1 MDIPA
6 ASNIPEYGV
15 SDLAGAIRRTLEG
28 AFGRVRVRGEIT
40 EMKRYPSGHIYL
52 SLKDAE
58 AKIEA
63 VIWKSA
69 LRGLGTLPENGVEMV
84 ATGRV
89 STYADRSKYQ
99 LVIERLEYAGE
110 GALLARIEALRK
122 RLAAEGLFDED
133 RKRPIPRLPAVIGV
147 VTSEKGAV
155 IQDIRTT
162 IARRFPSRILLW
174 PVMVQGQGAAEQI
187 AAAIRG
193 FDAIAPG
200 GPVPRPDVLIVA
212 RGGGSLE
219 DLMAFN
225 EEVVVRAAAACSIPL
240 ISAVGHETDTTLIDF
255 AADRRAPTPTAAA
268 EMAVPARTDLLAALA
283 QTGARLAQA
292 AAALLNGARLR
303 LLRAERGLPDV
314 PARLA
319 QSRQRLDE
327 IGERLPRALL
337 TLLASRRQALAALGL
352 PHPREGIRARRA
364 AVAALAHRLGA
375 AWARWR
381 DARAAAPAL
390 ARLSPAPVLA
400 LMRQKRAVLEGLAAR
415 LESASYQSVLARGFA
430 LVRDAEGRAVT
441 RAAAVA
447 PGQALR
453 LTFTDGEVRATAEGA
468 PPRRRGPAP
477 GQGSLL

>member
-1 MDIPA
+1 MDTP
-6 ASNIPEYGV
+6 ASNIPDYSV

-40 EMKRYPSGHIYL
+40 ELKRYPSGHTYL
-52 SLKDAE
+52 SLKDE
-58 AKIEA
+58 DAKIEA
-63 VIWKSA
+63 VIWKTA
-69 LRGLGTLPENGVEMV
+69 LRTIGTAPENGVEMI
-84 ATGRV
+84 ATGRI

-122 RLAAEGLFDED
+122 RMIAEGLFDD
-133 RKRPIPRLPAVIGV
+133 ARKTPIPRLPAVIGV

-162 IARRFPSRILLW
+162 IARRFPRRILLW
-174 PVMVQGQGAAEQI
+174 PVPVQGQGAAEQI

-193 FDAIAPG
+193 FDAIPANG
-200 GPVPRPDVLIVA
+200 RVPRPDVLIVA

-225 EEVVVRAAAACSIPL
+225 EEVVLRAAAACTIPL

-268 EMAVPARTDLLAALA
+268 ELAVPARVELQAALA

-292 AAALLNGARLR
+292 AAGALNGARLR

-319 QSRQRLDE
+319 QSRQRLDD
-327 IGERLPRALL
+327 IGERLPRALVALL
-337 TLLASRRQALAALGL
+337 TARRQAIAALRI
-352 PHPREGIRARRA
+352 PHPREGILARRA
-364 AVAALAHRLGA
+364 ALQAQALRLSA
-375 AWARWR
+375 AWGRQR
-381 DARAAAPAL
+381 DARSTARALTRLSAAPVQAL
-390 ARLSPAPVLA
+390 I
-400 LMRQKRAVLEGLAAR
+400 RQKRTALEGLAAR

-430 LVRDAEGRAVT
+430 LVRDTDGHPIT
-441 RAAAVA
+441 QAATIT
-447 PGQALR
+447 PGQPLR
-453 LTFTDGEVRATAEGA
+453 LTFADGEARATAEGTA
-468 PPRRRGPAP
+468 PRRKGPAP

>member
-1 MDIPA
+1 MDTP
-6 ASNIPEYGV
+6 ASNIPDYSV

-40 EMKRYPSGHIYL
+40 EMKRYPSGHVYL
-52 SLKDAE
+52 SLKDAD

-63 VIWKSA
+63 VIWKTA
-69 LRGLGTLPENGVEMV
+69 LRNIGTMPENGVEMI
-84 ATGRV
+84 ATGRI

-122 RLAAEGLFDED
+122 RMIAEGLFDD
-133 RKRPIPRLPAVIGV
+133 ARKQPIPRLPAVIGV

-162 IARRFPSRILLW
+162 IARRFPRRILLW
-174 PVMVQGQGAAEQI
+174 PVPVQGQGAAEQI

-200 GPVPRPDVLIVA
+200 GRVPRPDVVIVA

-225 EEVVVRAAAACSIPL
+225 EEIVVRAAAACSIPL

-268 EMAVPARTDLLAALA
+268 ELAVPARVELQGALS
-283 QTGARLAQA
+283 QIGARLVQA
-292 AAALLNGARLR
+292 AAGALNAARLR

-319 QSRQRLDE
+319 QSRQRLDDV
-327 IGERLPRALL
+327 GDRLPRALAG
-337 TLLASRRQALAALGL
+337 LLAARRQSIAGL
-352 PHPREGIRARRA
+352 RVPHPREGILARRA
-364 AVAALAHRLGA
+364 AVQGLALRLSA
-375 AWARWR
+375 AWARQR
-381 DARAAAPAL
+381 DARARAPAI
-390 ARLSPAPVLA
+390 ARLSPAPVQA
-400 LMRQKRAVLEGLAAR
+400 LLRQKRAVLDGLSAR

-430 LVRDAEGRAVT
+430 LVRDADGHAIT
-441 RAAAVA
+441 AAARIA

-453 LTFTDGEVRATAEGA
+453 LGFADGEARVVAEGT
-468 PPRRRGPAP
+468 PSRRKGQAT

>member
-1 MDIPA
+1 MDTPT

-40 EMKRYPSGHIYL
+40 EMKRYPSGHVYL
-52 SLKDAE
+52 SLKDAD

-69 LRGLGTLPENGVEMV
+69 VRNLGTLPENGVEMI
-84 ATGRV
+84 ATGRI

-122 RLAAEGLFDED
+122 RLLAEGLFDED
-133 RKRPIPRLPAVIGV
+133 RKQPIPRLPRVIGV

-162 IARRFPSRILLW
+162 IARRFPRRIILW

-193 FDAIAPG
+193 FDAIEPG
-200 GPVPRPDVLIVA
+200 GRVPRPDVLIVA

-225 EEVVVRAAAACSIPL
+225 EEIVVRAAAMCSIPL
-240 ISAVGHETDTTLIDF
+240 IGAVGHETDTTLIDF
-255 AADRRAPTPTAAA
+255 ASDRRAPTPTAAA
-268 EMAVPARTDLLAALA
+268 ELAVPARAELVAALA

-292 AAALLNGARLR
+292 AAGLLNQARLR

-319 QSRQRLDE
+319 QSRQRLDD
-327 IGERLPRALL
+327 IGERLPRALASLL
-337 TLLASRRQALAALGL
+337 TARRQSLAALRV
-352 PHPREGIRARRA
+352 PHPREGILARRA
-364 AVAALAHRLGA
+364 AVQALSLRLSA
-375 AWARWR
+375 AWGRQR
-381 DARAAAPAL
+381 DGRAAAPAL
-390 ARLSPAPVLA
+390 TRLSPAPVLA
-400 LMRQKRAVLEGLAAR
+400 LIRQKRAVLEGLSAR

-430 LVRDAEGRAVT
+430 LVRDADGHAVT
-441 RAAAVA
+441 AAKSVS

-453 LTFTDGEVRATAEGA
+453 LTFADGDVRAQAEGA
-468 PPRRRGPAP
+468 PARKKGSAP
-477 GQGSLL
+477 EQGSLL